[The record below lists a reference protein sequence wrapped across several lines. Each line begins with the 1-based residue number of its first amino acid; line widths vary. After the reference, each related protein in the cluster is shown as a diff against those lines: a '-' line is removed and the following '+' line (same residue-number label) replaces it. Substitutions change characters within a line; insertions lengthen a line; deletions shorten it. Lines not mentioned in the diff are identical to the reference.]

1 MFADH
6 RRSGALELLLSTPMT
21 GREIV
26 RGQMLGLAR
35 NFCWPFVA
43 FLALLFAPV
52 GVQLMSAI
60 ATGNWQEILVAFSG
74 SLASGLYAVRFVI
87 DLVALCYVGNGLALT
102 LRRPQSAPTLT
113 LLFVLILPSM
123 LSPCLLD
130 IVADIV
136 FIAWGA
142 SKTGQDLRA
151 LLINQYQ
158 PIYITRTQLRAGF
171 AARPSL

>member
-1 MFADH
+1 
-6 RRSGALELLLSTPMT
+6 
-21 GREIV
+21 
-26 RGQMLGLAR
+26 
-35 NFCWPFVA
+35 
-43 FLALLFAPV
+43 
-52 GVQLMSAI
+52 
-60 ATGNWQEILVAFSG
+60 
-74 SLASGLYAVRFVI
+74 
-87 DLVALCYVGNGLALT
+87 
-102 LRRPQSAPTLT
+102 
-113 LLFVLILPSM
+113 M